1 MDGHTAEAMAGEL
14 LEREA
19 AIAALREAH
28 DSAAHGSGRLVFVGG
43 DAGIG
48 KSALVRGFCA
58 SAVNTHQLI
67 GACDGLQ
74 TPRPLGPFVDIAAQ
88 AGGSFADAIA
98 TGKTVQIVFDA
109 LLDELRARPATIVVL
124 EDVHW
129 ADEATYDMIRLL
141 GRRVEQLN
149 AVVIATYRTDELPRS
164 HPLRLVL
171 GDVAT
176 SKAVTRVHL
185 EPLSPAAVVTLA
197 GSADVDPNELYAKTS
212 GNPFFVTEVLASGAS
227 EVPAT
232 IRDAVLARAARL
244 SPSARDL
251 LDAVAIVPQRT
262 ELWLLDAVAGDAA
275 DALDECLAS
284 GILTAEERA
293 VVFRHELARIAV
305 EASLNPLRRVE
316 LHRAVLAA
324 LLSRVDGM
332 RDVARLAHHAEAAGD
347 APAALEFAGAAGDDA
362 SAVGAHREAAAQYA
376 RALRYADALAPA
388 DRAALFEKRSFECY
402 LVSRHADAI
411 AALEQALAIYRALG
425 DDRHVGRA
433 LGALAGRRWCSGD
446 VPGTEEAVA
455 ESLAVLERLGPS
467 PELAR
472 AFAGASSLAMNM
484 EKQQPA
490 FAWSERA
497 FELID
502 AARDPQT
509 FAYQLNN
516 VGTMKLLLGRREGRD
531 DLERSIAIAD
541 AHGLEDHVGRA
552 YIHLGYAGTR
562 IRDFELLKLLDD
574 GIEYCTDHGLD
585 LWRLYVLASQARGA
599 LDQGNWTAAADAV
612 TYVLQQADVPPLLSI
627 MALTT
632 LATVRARRGDPE
644 PDVPLG
650 DAYEIAAGACDMQ
663 QVAPVAVARAEWASL
678 IGRADVAAEASDAA
692 LKLALACDAAWVVG
706 ELALWRRRA
715 GIDEPIPDG
724 VAEPYALHISGDW
737 AAAAECWARIGC
749 PYEAALARGE
759 ADDNEQ
765 LRRALAEL
773 QALGAGPA
781 ASAVARRLRERGE
794 RGLARGPRPTTRQN
808 PAGLTARELEVL
820 ALVADGLQNSEIA
833 GRLVVS
839 RRTVDHHVSRILQKL
854 DVQSRAQATREAR
867 RLQLVTER

>member
-1 MDGHTAEAMAGEL
+1 MDGHTAEAMGEL
-14 LEREA
+14 LEREPA
-19 AIAALREAH
+19 LAALREAH
-28 DSAAHGSGRLVFVGG
+28 ESAARGSGRLVFVAG

-48 KSALVRGFCA
+48 KSALVRVFCA
-58 SAVNTHQLI
+58 SEAATHQLI

-74 TPRPLGPFVDIAAQ
+74 TPRPLGPFVDIAVQ
-88 AGGSFADAIA
+88 AGGPFGEAVA
-98 TGKTVQIVFDA
+98 TDKTVQTVFDA
-109 LLDELRARPATIVVL
+109 LIDELRARPVTIVVL

-141 GRRVEQLN
+141 GRRVDQLN
-149 AVVIATYRTDELPRS
+149 ALVIATYRTDELPRS
-164 HPLRLVL
+164 HPLRIVL

-176 SKAVTRVHL
+176 SKSVTRVHL
-185 EPLSPAAVVTLA
+185 EPLSQGAVMTMV
-197 GSADVDPNELYAKTS
+197 GSADLDANELYAKTS

-244 SPSARDL
+244 STSARDL
-251 LDAVAIVPQRT
+251 LDAVAIVPQHT

-275 DALDECLAS
+275 VALDECLAA
-284 GILTAEERA
+284 GILRADERA
-293 VVFRHELARIAV
+293 VAFRHELARIAV

-324 LLSRVDGM
+324 LQSRGDGA
-332 RDVARLAHHAEAAGD
+332 RDLARLAHHADAAGD
-347 APAALEFAGAAGDDA
+347 GPAVLELAGAAGADA

-376 RALRYADALAPA
+376 RALRYAEALAPV
-388 DRAALFEKRSFECY
+388 DRAALLEKRSFESY
-402 LVSRHADAI
+402 LVSRHDDAI
-411 AALEQALAIYRALG
+411 AALEEAIAIYRALG
-425 DDRHVGRA
+425 DARQEGRA
-433 LGALAGRRWCSGD
+433 LGALAGRRWCRGD
-446 VPGTEEAVA
+446 IPGTEEAVD
-455 ESLAVLERLGPS
+455 ESLVILERLGPS

-472 AFAGASSLAMNM
+472 AYAGASSLAMNM
-484 EKQQPA
+484 EKQQAA

-502 AARDPQT
+502 ADRDPET

-516 VGTMKLLLGRREGRD
+516 VGTMKLLLGRPEGRD
-531 DLERSIAIAD
+531 DLERSIAIAE
-541 AHGLEDHVGRA
+541 AHALEDHVGRA

-585 LWRLYVLASQARGA
+585 LWRLYVLASQARGL
-599 LDQGNWTAAADAV
+599 LDQGNWSASADLV
-612 TYVLQQADVPPLLSI
+612 TYILKQAYVPPLLSI
-627 MALTT
+627 MTLTT

-644 PDVPLG
+644 PDVPLA
-650 DAYEIAAGACDMQ
+650 DATQFAAGASDMQ
-663 QVAPVAVARAEWASL
+663 QVAPVAIARTEWASL
-678 IGRADVAAEASDAA
+678 IARPDLAAEASDAP
-692 LKLALACDAAWVVG
+692 LRLALECDAAWVVG
-706 ELALWRRRA
+706 ELALWRSRA
-715 GIDEPIPDG
+715 GIDEPMPAG
-724 VAEPYALHISGDW
+724 VAEPYALHLSGDW
-737 AAAAECWARIGC
+737 SDAAECWERMGC
-749 PYEAALARGE
+749 PYEAALARGD
-759 ADDNEQ
+759 ADDSEQ
-765 LRRALAEL
+765 LHRALAEL
-773 QALGAGPA
+773 RELGAGPA
-781 ASAVARRLRERGE
+781 ASAAARRLRERGE

-820 ALVADGLQNSEIA
+820 TLVADGLQNSEIA

-867 RLQLVTER
+867 RLQLVAER